1 MKNYT
6 HSFRLGKHSNKYFLL
21 SIAAIFIVMLPTS
34 DGLAKEQQEAPPF
47 TEAEAEPKS
56 ILFPSDIPGPYF
68 PSDDEVSRLAEERL
82 NQTPTAVTAG
92 SQNLPQP
99 DNEADQAEMIV
110 EDKSVYG
117 TLNETQGGLLK
128 NIWQPSTIDNIEKL
142 LAALNLPS
150 RSPIMDQISRK
161 LLLSVA
167 SAPTGVALEMKRSEN
182 IEDEINEDE
191 ETLAPEID
199 QAHLRKFINLRI
211 NELIERGNLMDLV
224 FFTQNLPEATLQES
238 QQNTEILML
247 GGDLIGACQMA
258 RSARSNSRRTLNAT
272 SSFNT
277 APEQDQRALLQD
289 IFWLKMTAFCRVLD
303 ENNAGAEIAL
313 DLLNEQGAIDFLF
326 YDLVSKLME
335 QPETRSRIISSRLNT
350 LDPLNYTILSLLD
363 QPIEADLIENSPAL
377 IVSALVINPNMTPE
391 NRFQAAVKSYL
402 SGGVSPT
409 VLRNIYDLQEFT
421 AMEYNNAVR
430 MAEFDD
436 RPIADVLLYQ
446 VAKQSTDFDKAEILD
461 VIWNRA
467 IENNDLPRKAALNV
481 ETLMSL
487 SPSLRLMNHA
497 HQITRGL
504 ILAGEIERA
513 TQWYDFA
520 RRGAAG
526 GNGEATRALINIWP
540 LAIIASEQGDI
551 PWSNDILELWWNG
564 QMVLSP
570 ENRDGKAVLF
580 YALAEAFQYEV
591 SGDKWAELI
600 TEKKSGDAK
609 AISLGVWRALI
620 KAVGENKPAQ
630 AILLCL
636 IAMGQDGPGSLDAS
650 GISTVVRVLRSFG
663 LEMEARK
670 VAIEALVA
678 NDF

>member
-1 MKNYT
+1 MKNSSLLSCSAKQT
-6 HSFRLGKHSNKYFLL
+6 TRRLLL
-21 SIAAIFIVMLPTS
+21 SIAAICIFTVITS
-34 DGLAKEQQEAPPF
+34 PGLAQQQAEAPPLQ
-47 TEAEAEPKS
+47 EAEEKPKS
-56 ILFPSDIPGPYF
+56 ILFPSGIPGPYF
-68 PSDDEVSRLAEERL
+68 PADDEIGRLAEERL
-82 NQTPTAVTAG
+82 NQTTAASVADPENP
-92 SQNLPQP
+92 SLPE
-99 DNEADQAEMIV
+99 DETVRSEMI
-110 EDKSVYG
+110 EDDKSVYG
-117 TLNETQGGLLK
+117 TLAQMQGGLSK
-128 NIWQPSTIDNIEKL
+128 SIWQPSTLDTVEKL

-150 RSPIMDQISRK
+150 KSPAMDEISKK

-167 SAPTGVALEMKRSEN
+167 SAPTGEALEMAPTT
-182 IEDEINEDE
+182 DNEDE
-191 ETLAPEID
+191 NIPEPQID
-199 QAHLRKFINLRI
+199 ERLLRNFINLRTK
-211 NELIERGNLMDLV
+211 ELIERGNLMDLV
-224 FFTQNLPEATLQES
+224 FFLQNLPEATLEES

-258 RSARSNSRRTLNAT
+258 RSARSNSMRSANGA
-272 SSFNT
+272 SSFRT
-277 APEQDQRALLQD
+277 EPEEEQGASQED

-335 QPETRSRIISSRLNT
+335 ESEARSRVISSGLST
-350 LDPLNYTILSLLD
+350 LDPLNYTILSMLD

-402 SGGVSPT
+402 SGGISPS

-446 VAKQSTDFDKAEILD
+446 AAKQATDFDKAEILD
-461 VIWNRA
+461 VIWRRA
-467 IENNDLPRKAALNV
+467 IENNDLPRKAALNA
-481 ETLMSL
+481 ETLMNIN
-487 SPSLRLMNHA
+487 PSSRLMNNTHS
-497 HQITRGL
+497 ITRGL
-504 ILAGEIERA
+504 ILAGEIDRA
-513 TQWYDFA
+513 IQWYDFA
-520 RRGAAG
+520 RRNAVG

-540 LAIIASEQGDI
+540 LAIIASERGDI

-570 ENRDGKAVLF
+570 ENRDHKAALF
-580 YALAEAFQYEV
+580 YALAEAFEYEV

-600 TEKKSGDAK
+600 TENKAGDAK
-609 AISLGVWRALI
+609 SISLGVWRELI
-620 KAVGENKPAQ
+620 KSVGDNKPAE
-630 AILLCL
+630 AITLSL
-636 IAMGQDGPGSLDAS
+636 IAMGQEGPGSLDAS

-663 LEMEARK
+663 LESEARK